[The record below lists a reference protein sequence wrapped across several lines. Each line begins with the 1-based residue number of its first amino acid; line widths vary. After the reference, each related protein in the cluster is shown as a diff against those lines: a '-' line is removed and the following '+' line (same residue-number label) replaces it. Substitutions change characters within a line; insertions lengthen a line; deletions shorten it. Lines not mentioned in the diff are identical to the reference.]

1 MGIQSILYKLGSPYD
16 AYVSHVSELNSALGR
31 LHYLSE
37 RSLGYEAGLQS
48 SVRLVP
54 GGAAPK
60 ERAQRFR
67 ERLGQAAAS
76 MSDEEFEDFLSHLGG
91 GEAASVEANRANVVD
106 RMSSTARGL
115 EDYFGIAGRALAT
128 LVRPMGLPKIS
139 GRAARAPRKELTR
152 PSIWLHIQFEGI
164 RLGGSEGPREFRQC
178 LAASGITKQ
187 RAQAP
192 DQAIYVPQA
201 VALVRHV

>member
-16 AYVSHVSELNSALGR
+16 AYISHVSELNSALGR
-31 LHYLSE
+31 LRYLSE

-54 GGAAPK
+54 GGTAPG

-67 ERLGQAAAS
+67 EKLGQAAAS

-128 LVRPMGLPKIS
+128 LEARGYNPRRGDVARQLRENNLPDHTVADYRKIVH
-139 GRAARAPRKELTR
+139 ELGTR
-152 PSIWLHIQFEGI
+152 VGVK
-164 RLGGSEGPREFRQC
+164 
-178 LAASGITKQ
+178 A
-187 RAQAP
+187 
-192 DQAIYVPQA
+192 
-201 VALVRHV
+201 

>member
-1 MGIQSILYKLGSPYD
+1 VGIQSILYKLGSPYD

-128 LVRPMGLPKIS
+128 LEVRGYNPRRGDVARQLRENKLPDYTVADYRKILHEL
-139 GRAARAPRKELTR
+139 GTRVGVRA
-152 PSIWLHIQFEGI
+152 
-164 RLGGSEGPREFRQC
+164 
-178 LAASGITKQ
+178 
-187 RAQAP
+187 
-192 DQAIYVPQA
+192 
-201 VALVRHV
+201 